1 MASARPRPGPLT
13 RLRDRVRDPV
23 RLRLWCVIANDGI
36 IATAGIL
43 EGFAGAGATDRTLL
57 LAAVTATMA
66 GMLGVGG
73 TEWVEASVE
82 REAELDAIEEERR
95 ELAARPESELTD
107 LVAYYE
113 AKGLAPELARTVAE
127 QLTAHDALAAQLD
140 SEHGIR
146 EVTTRGETL
155 FRGFSA
161 AIAYG
166 LGALIPLLV
175 TFLAPIAV
183 EAGAILVAVAIS
195 LTITSLITA
204 RAGGTHLARVLLRAL
219 AVGLGTLLASYA
231 VGSIVF

>member
-1 MASARPRPGPLT
+1 MQ
-13 RLRDRVRDPV
+13 DPV

-57 LAAVTATMA
+57 LAAVSATVA

-73 TEWVEASVE
+73 AEWVEASVE
-82 REAELDAIEEERR
+82 REAELDAIKEERL
-95 ELAARPESELTD
+95 ELTARPEAELAD
-107 LVAYYE
+107 LVAHYE

-146 EVTTRGETL
+146 EVTTVGETL
-155 FRGFSA
+155 FRGVSA
-161 AIAYG
+161 AVAYG

-175 TFLAPIAV
+175 TFLAPVAV

-204 RAGGTHLARVLLRAL
+204 RAGGTHVARVLLRAL

-231 VGSIVF
+231 LGRIVF